1 MSCQEGGCFVT
12 SHRAFLVSDKRSH
25 RTEGSD
31 AAEVD
36 DSEQCVHV
44 LLDRDVSRAESRG
57 FIDDVNNVVLLI
69 VLSVFYQIKLAAF
82 IEVVCES
89 D

>member
-12 SHRAFLVSDKRSH
+12 SHSAFLVSDKRSH

-31 AAEVD
+31 PAEVD
-36 DSEQCVHV
+36 DSKQCVHV
-44 LLDRDVSRAESRG
+44 LLDRNVSRAESRG
-57 FIDDVNNVVLLI
+57 FIDDMNNVVLLI
-69 VLSVFYQIKLAAF
+69 VLGIFYQIKLAAF
-82 IEVVCES
+82 IKVICES